1 MEEAAAKEK
10 AEADARFAAAKEV
23 QRFQRQ
29 QAEAAQQEREARRR
43 QLLKEDAD
51 GRAKLAAEDAVFMGV
66 LEEEIARV
74 KAAGRDAR
82 LLEKLRQVGSED
94 LIAAV

>member
-1 MEEAAAKEK
+1 
-10 AEADARFAAAKEV
+10 
-23 QRFQRQ
+23 
-29 QAEAAQQEREARRR
+29 
-43 QLLKEDAD
+43 
-51 GRAKLAAEDAVFMGV
+51 MGV